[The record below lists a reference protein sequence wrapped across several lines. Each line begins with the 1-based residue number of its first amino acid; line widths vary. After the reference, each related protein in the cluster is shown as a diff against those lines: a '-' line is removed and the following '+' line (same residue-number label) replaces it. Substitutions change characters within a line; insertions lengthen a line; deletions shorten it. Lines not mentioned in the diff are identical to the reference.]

1 MNWLQQPKPFL
12 FDGAFGTYYAALAQ
26 TDAPCEL
33 ANLTDP
39 DTVIQI
45 HREYIA
51 AGAHAIK
58 TNTFACHP
66 QMLPPDGSNNWKQ
79 LLTAGYAN
87 ACHAVEGTDRLVFAD
102 IGPIADGTPDDY
114 LAVAEV
120 FLSLGATHFLFET
133 QPELDA
139 LIPAFASIKQHPET
153 AILVSFAAAQ
163 DGLTRLGQ
171 NARTLLRQAA
181 ALETVDA
188 VGLNCICGPA
198 HLVHLVQDV
207 LPLSK
212 PFSAM
217 PNAGYPT
224 VSGGRMVYLN
234 NTSYYADKLSELAA
248 AGCAILGGCC
258 GTTPRHI
265 RAFADLQHTD
275 RPVLHIQTPQPPAA
289 KDAVKPNVFRSRLS
303 AGKQK
308 VVAVEID
315 PPQTCDFAPVFEAAR
330 LLQSVGVDVLT
341 FADSPLSRTRADS
354 MATAAAVSQHCGIPV
369 MPHLTCRDRNQI
381 ALKGSLIAANALGV
395 SNVLAL
401 TGDPISNLDG
411 LSAKGVFSMNSFGL
425 TQLIHEWNDTLFSAN
440 PFYIGGAL
448 NLNAAQFDVELRRA
462 ERKCQ
467 LGARYFLTQP
477 IYSETGLTNLHLARQ
492 SLDAKLLAG
501 IFPVASYK
509 NALFLNNEVSG
520 IDIPDDFLEKLR
532 HADPSEVP
540 QLATAFAL
548 QTARDASPDCD
559 GFYLMTPLR
568 RFDIVQLLAEQ
579 ILDTLSLPHLKG

>member
-66 QMLPPDGSNNWKQ
+66 QMLPPDGSNDWKQ

-303 AGKQK
+303 G
-308 VVAVEID
+308 
-315 PPQTCDFAPVFEAAR
+315 R
-330 LLQSVGVDVLT
+330 YGY
-341 FADSPLSRTRADS
+341 
-354 MATAAAVSQHCGIPV
+354 IP
-369 MPHLTCRDRNQI
+369 
-381 ALKGSLIAANALGV
+381 AANAHG
-395 SNVLAL
+395 
-401 TGDPISNLDG
+401 
-411 LSAKGVFSMNSFGL
+411 
-425 TQLIHEWNDTLFSAN
+425 W
-440 PFYIGGAL
+440 
-448 NLNAAQFDVELRRA
+448 
-462 ERKCQ
+462 
-467 LGARYFLTQP
+467 
-477 IYSETGLTNLHLARQ
+477 
-492 SLDAKLLAG
+492 
-501 IFPVASYK
+501 
-509 NALFLNNEVSG
+509 
-520 IDIPDDFLEKLR
+520 
-532 HADPSEVP
+532 
-540 QLATAFAL
+540 
-548 QTARDASPDCD
+548 
-559 GFYLMTPLR
+559 
-568 RFDIVQLLAEQ
+568 
-579 ILDTLSLPHLKG
+579 